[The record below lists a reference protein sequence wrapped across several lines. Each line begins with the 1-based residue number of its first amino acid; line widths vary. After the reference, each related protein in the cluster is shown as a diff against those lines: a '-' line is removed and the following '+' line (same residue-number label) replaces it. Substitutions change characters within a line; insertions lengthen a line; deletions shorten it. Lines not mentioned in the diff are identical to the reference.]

1 MGQLAIL
8 RFPVASADKRLAG
21 PAGTSSICLLLVA
34 GKTLPVVRTTQSA
47 KDSQQAT
54 EAKGLHLLGD
64 AAEGVSEAL
73 ESCPSCNQ
81 LNKYLPQKRIK
92 ARE

>member
-8 RFPVASADKRLAG
+8 RSQCLCRGWLPL
-21 PAGTSSICLLLVA
+21 AGTSSFCLLFIA
-34 GKTLPVVRTTQSA
+34 GKSLPGNRTTT
-47 KDSQQAT
+47 DSQQVI
-54 EAKGLHLLGD
+54 ESKGPGLLGG
-64 AAEGVSEAL
+64 ASEGVSEGL

-92 ARE
+92 ARENE